1 LILISDPLYDVDHP
15 ELVAEVIA
23 KHLKPSSPSRVL
35 AAVPLRDET
44 TRKMKDSFV
53 KQLLH
58 LGFEPIVQEE
68 EICYDDWDDA
78 RNEDEAVKCW
88 WSVWKPGGV
97 GL

>member
-1 LILISDPLYDVDHP
+1 
-15 ELVAEVIA
+15 
-23 KHLKPSSPSRVL
+23 
-35 AAVPLRDET
+35 
-44 TRKMKDSFV
+44 MKDSFV